1 VREIRSGV
9 LLRAFLR
16 SFLIQGSWNYRTM
29 IGNGFGFALMPVLR
43 WLYRDDPDGLA
54 RATARHTEHF
64 NAHPYMAGLAIGAT
78 ARMEAD
84 GAAPEAVRRF
94 KSAVRGPLG
103 GLGDRLVWAGLLPCT
118 VLVALVLAVVG
129 ADAGVVVVTFL
140 VLYNL
145 GHLTVRGWAFRT
157 GVDAGPGVGSRLAA
171 VDLGGKAERVQ
182 GVGVVLLGVLT
193 GLLTAR
199 AVSAGGPGWAAAA
212 AGAAMLAVGGKV
224 GLRIWRPMS
233 AVLMVLIVMLTV
245 WGTLT

>member
-1 VREIRSGV
+1 MRQIRSGV

-29 IGNGFGFALMPVLR
+29 IGSGFGFALIPVLR
-43 WLYRDDPDGLA
+43 WLYRDDPEGLA
-54 RATARHTEHF
+54 QATARHTEHF

-84 GAAPEAVRRF
+84 GAAPEAVRRC

-103 GLGDRLVWAGLLPCT
+103 GLGDRLVWAGLLPTT
-118 VLVALVLAVVG
+118 VLVALVLAVLG

-140 VLYNL
+140 VLYNV

-157 GVDAGPGVGSRLAA
+157 GVEAGPGVAGRLAA

-182 GVGVVLLGVLT
+182 AVGVVLLGMLA

-199 AVSAGGPGWAAAA
+199 AVSAGGFGWAVAVV
-212 AGAAMLAVGGKV
+212 GAATLAVGAKV

-233 AVLMVLIVMLTV
+233 AALTVLIMMLTV
-245 WGTLT
+245 WGALK